1 MTDSIAQPEGQPT
14 DQPKKYTVEE
24 IGPKIQAFLNAIIS
38 HAGFDLTFEMAPGDS
53 SNPEIEN
60 PEVMVKFSGP
70 DVELLLMNRAEVLL
84 ALEQVTMETLRMPS
98 EDHSRLS
105 FDANDYRK
113 LRIAELRMSA
123 GAAAEKV
130 KHTGEPFRFNP
141 MNSRERRVIHIA
153 LRNETELRSESAGMG
168 GYRHVIVYPA
178 SMESLPEP
186 PPPPR
191 PDRRDRPNES
201 PRNDRRPRD
210 SSRQGRPGRR
220 PNFR

>member
-1 MTDSIAQPEGQPT
+1 MTDSTEQT
-14 DQPKKYTVEE
+14 KKYTVETV
-24 IGPKIQAFLNAIIS
+24 GPKIYEFLTTIIE
-38 HAGFDLTFEMAPGDS
+38 AGGFSLAFEMAEGDS
-53 SNPEIEN
+53 TNPEIEN
-60 PEVMVKFSGP
+60 PEVMVKFSGE
-70 DVELLLMNRAEVLL
+70 DVELLLMNRAELLL
-84 ALEQVTMETLRMPS
+84 ALEQVTMEALRMPS

-113 LRIAELRMSA
+113 LRIAELRISA
-123 GAAAEKV
+123 TAAAEKV

-178 SMESLPEP
+178 SMASLPEP

-201 PRNDRRPRD
+201 QRNDRRPRD
-210 SSRQGRPGRR
+210 ASRQGRPGRR
-220 PNFR
+220 PHQR

>member
-1 MTDSIAQPEGQPT
+1 MTDSLTPQI
-14 DQPKKYTVEE
+14 KKYTVEDL
-24 IGPKIQAFLNAIIS
+24 GPKIENFLKPLIEQG
-38 HAGFDLTFEMAPGDS
+38 GFALTFDIAPGDS

-60 PEVMVKFSGP
+60 PEVVVKFSGG
-70 DVELLLMNRAEVLL
+70 DIDLLLMNRAELLL
-84 ALEQVTMETLRMPS
+84 ALEHVTMEALRMPS

-105 FDANDYRK
+105 FDANDYRM

-123 GAAAEKV
+123 NAAAEKV

-141 MNSRERRVIHIA
+141 MNSRERRAIHIA
-153 LRNETELRSESAGMG
+153 LRNELELRSESAGMG

-178 SMESLPEP
+178 GMASLPEP

-201 PRNDRRPRD
+201 PRNDRRPFD
-210 SSRQGRPGRR
+210 ASRQGRPGRR
-220 PNFR
+220 PNHR

>member
-1 MTDSIAQPEGQPT
+1 MTDSLPPQI
-14 DQPKKYTVEE
+14 KKYAVEDL
-24 IGPKIQAFLNAIIS
+24 GPKIENFLKPLIEQG
-38 HAGFDLTFEMAPGDS
+38 GFALTFDIAPGDS

-60 PEVMVKFSGP
+60 PEVVVKFSGG
-70 DVELLLMNRAEVLL
+70 DVDLLLMNRAELLL
-84 ALEQVTMETLRMPS
+84 ALEHVTMEALRMPS

-105 FDANDYRK
+105 FDANDYRM

-123 GAAAEKV
+123 NAAAEKV

-141 MNSRERRVIHIA
+141 MNSRERRAIHIA
-153 LRNETELRSESAGMG
+153 LRNELELRSESAGLG

-178 SMESLPEP
+178 GMASLPEP

-201 PRNDRRPRD
+201 SRNDRRPFD
-210 SSRQGRPGRR
+210 ASRQGRPGRR
-220 PNFR
+220 PNHR

>member
-1 MTDSIAQPEGQPT
+1 MTDSIEQA
-14 DQPKKYTVEE
+14 KKYTVETV
-24 IGPKIQAFLNAIIS
+24 GPKIHEFLTTVITA
-38 HAGFDLTFEMAPGDS
+38 AGFSLAFEMAEGDS

-60 PEVMVKFSGP
+60 PEVMIRFSGE
-70 DVELLLMNRAEVLL
+70 DVELLLMNRAELLL
-84 ALEQVTMETLRMPS
+84 ALEQVTMEALRMPS

-113 LRIAELRMSA
+113 LRIAELRISA
-123 GAAAEKV
+123 TAAAEKV

-153 LRNETELRSESAGMG
+153 LRNETDLRSESAGMG

-178 SMESLPEP
+178 SMASLPEP

-201 PRNDRRPRD
+201 QRNDRRPRD
-210 SSRQGRPGRR
+210 ASRQGRPGRR
-220 PNFR
+220 PNQR

>member
-1 MTDSIAQPEGQPT
+1 MESTQQER
-14 DQPKKYTVEE
+14 KYTVES
-24 IGPKIQAFLNAIIS
+24 IGPKIEQFLRKVVEE
-38 HAGFDLTFEMAPGDS
+38 GKFELTFALAPGDS

-60 PEVMVKFSGP
+60 PEVVVKFSGP
-70 DVELLLMNRAEVLL
+70 DVELLLMNRAELLL
-84 ALEQVTMETLRMPS
+84 ALEQVTMEALRMPS

-105 FDANDYRK
+105 FDANDYRM

-123 GAAAEKV
+123 TAAAEKV
-130 KHTGEPFRFNP
+130 KHSGEPFRFNP

-178 SMESLPEP
+178 SMASLPEP
-186 PPPPR
+186 APPPR
-191 PDRRDRPNES
+191 PERRDRPHE
-201 PRNDRRPRD
+201 PKRNDRRPGD